1 MRTELSDIQRPGRRK
16 TWRLS
21 QCPRGGKRGSVAGRR
36 PRPDPTLRPRCVCG
50 GGPRLRGSRLSGPR
64 RALETRR
71 QGVPWLRSTAV
82 VPAGPFQGRKAVSP
96 SWQEGGRPGALSPQQ
111 AGLPEVALSLDSPRN
126 TPVPLGTGRLDVL
139 QPRSR
144 WAAGRSHQHDGRS
157 FSLEATRSA
166 CCKLAAY
173 GGRDF
178 VESK

>member
-1 MRTELSDIQRPGRRK
+1 MTFKGHADGKPGAFLSVPEAARGAPWPGGALGRTPRSDLG
-16 TWRLS
+16 
-21 QCPRGGKRGSVAGRR
+21 
-36 PRPDPTLRPRCVCG
+36 VCGG
-50 GGPRLRGSRLSGPR
+50 GGPRLRGSRLPGPR

-71 QGVPWLRSTAV
+71 QGVPWLRSTAG

-126 TPVPLGTGRLDVL
+126 TPVPPGTGRLDVL

-157 FSLEATRSA
+157 FSLEATHSA

-173 GGRDF
+173 RGRDF
-178 VESK
+178 VKSK